1 MLSDNWLSRYRLLEN
16 FNKVEREL
24 RAVELKKDSDVYLSG
39 FSKEH
44 NSTMEDKWDDSDIF
58 YALSDIIKYDR
69 QMQGQLK

>member
-1 MLSDNWLSRYRLLEN
+1 M
-16 FNKVEREL
+16 KK
-24 RAVELKKDSDVYLSG
+24 KKDSDVYLSG